1 MNQYISES
9 EAQIKFGN
17 PKRPIEPGQYELYGE
32 FEGGV
37 FNPKIQKWDMESLGK
52 WHVNLTV
59 VEDFYF
65 EHGNG
70 D

>member
-37 FNPKIQKWDMESLGK
+37 FDPKLHAFDMKPMGVWSVKL
-52 WHVNLTV
+52 VV